1 MSKVLVYE
9 IGSTTTLVNA
19 FTDLDTE
26 NPRFVGGAQAPTTVT
41 QGDVTLGLRQA
52 LDELKSNF
60 PEESFEEAKI
70 LASSSAAGGL
80 KMTVHGLVED
90 MTVKAAK
97 EAALG
102 AGANISFLTSG
113 KLRRTDISKIKKISP
128 NIILIAGGV
137 DYGER
142 DTAIYNAELIAALPI
157 EVPVIYAG
165 NSENDE
171 EIRLIF
177 EEEGKAHLL
186 HIVENVYPRID
197 QLNILPTRK
206 VIQAVFEEHI
216 IHAKGMEKIREV
228 VDSHVV
234 PTPGSVMMATE
245 LISEICPDVMTID
258 VGGATTDVHSV
269 TQGSEEIGD
278 ILISPEPLAKRT
290 VEGDL
295 GLFINHENI
304 RSIFANKE
312 LQKSTG
318 LSEEELNY
326 ELLNYYS
333 IPETENAKKLVKALT
348 KKAVITSI
356 HRHAGHLID
365 LYFSGGKKSAAMG
378 KDLTKIRAII
388 GTGGALTQIEGGEKI
403 LLSIPDSNKGDRL
416 LPQEGVKVYLDHW
429 YIMAS
434 LGVMSMEHPKSA
446 LKLLLASLNL
456 EENDICI
463 ENLEEE

>member
-19 FTDLDTE
+19 FADLDTD
-26 NPRFVGGAQAPTTVT
+26 NPRFIGGSQAPTTVT
-41 QGDVTLGLRQA
+41 QGDVTLGLRHA
-52 LDELKSNF
+52 LEALSQRF
-60 PEESFEEAKI
+60 PQEDFSGAKI

-102 AGANISFLTSG
+102 AGANIRFLTSG
-113 KLRRTDISKIKKISP
+113 KLRRSDLARISEISP

-142 DTAIYNAELIAALPI
+142 DTAIYNAEEIVKLALN
-157 EVPVIYAG
+157 VPVIYAG
-165 NSENDE
+165 NCENDE
-171 EIRLIF
+171 EIKLIF
-177 EEEGKAHLL
+177 KEAGKDHLL
-186 HIVENVYPRID
+186 HVVENVYPRID
-197 QLNILPTRK
+197 KLNVLPTRK
-206 VIQAVFEEHI
+206 VIQEVFEEHI
-216 IHAKGMEKIREV
+216 VHARGMEKIREI

-234 PTPGSVMMATE
+234 PTPGSVMLATE
-245 LISEICPDVMTID
+245 LFSKICPDVLTID

-269 TQGSEEIGD
+269 TQGSEEIGR

-304 RSIFANKE
+304 IQLFVNKE
-312 LQKSTG
+312 LEKASG
-318 LSEEELNY
+318 LSEEELRFEQEHY
-326 ELLNYYS
+326 HP
-333 IPETENAKKLVKALT
+333 IPETVNAKRLVRALT
-348 KKAVITSI
+348 QKAVMLSV

-365 LYFSGGKKSAAMG
+365 LYYSGGRKSAAMG
-378 KDLTKIRAII
+378 KDLTQVQII
-388 GTGGALTQIEGGEKI
+388 LGTGGALTQLEDGKSI
-403 LLSIPDSNKGDRL
+403 LLSIPASNKGDRL
-416 LPQEGVKVYLDHW
+416 LPQEGVRAYIDED

-434 LGVMSMEHPKSA
+434 LGVLSMEHPRAA
-446 LKLLLASLNL
+446 LKLLLRSLK
-456 EENDICI
+456 I
-463 ENLEEE
+463 EDVETI